1 MQRSLPLLVL
11 LTACIYG
18 IQATSLVVDT
28 PIRDNG
34 EVVEDSARL
43 SETSFQ
49 WAGYGAPAGSTV
61 VIYVTDTAGD
71 GASTAPVVVSPS
83 SDSSCLGP
91 GF

>member
-1 MQRSLPLLVL
+1 MFSITLPVNAP
-11 LTACIYG
+11 LTNRIPAP
-18 IQATSLVVDT
+18 QS
-28 PIRDNG
+28 IRDNG
-34 EVVEDSARL
+34 EVVEDSERL

-61 VIYVTDTAGD
+61 IIYVTDTAGD

-83 SDSSCLGP
+83 SDSSCLDP